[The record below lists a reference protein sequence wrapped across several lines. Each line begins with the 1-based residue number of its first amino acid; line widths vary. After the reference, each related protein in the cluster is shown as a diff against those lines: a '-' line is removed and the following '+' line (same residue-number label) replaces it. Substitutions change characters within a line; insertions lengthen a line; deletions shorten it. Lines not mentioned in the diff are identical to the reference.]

1 MKTALRVN
9 QLKKAYGQHQAVK
22 QISFEVQ
29 AGGCYGLLGPN
40 GAGKSTTMKIVS
52 CILKPDR
59 GTVEVFGRDA
69 VKQTSEVRKMIG
81 YVPQNI
87 TLYDK

>member
-1 MKTALRVN
+1 
-9 QLKKAYGQHQAVK
+9 
-22 QISFEVQ
+22 
-29 AGGCYGLLGPN
+29 
-40 GAGKSTTMKIVS
+40 MKIVS